1 MNFKVIFL
9 ILGENFLV
17 GILDEEV
24 KKVKRDFKNF
34 DKIGQF
40 LEMLYC
46 ERVNREKQII
56 VSKIFIDQCI
66 EKYGERVCN
75 IVLDNYFSVKVFF
88 FVLV

>member
-24 KKVKRDFKNF
+24 KNVKRDFKNF

-56 VSKIFIDQCI
+56 VSKILIDQCI

-75 IVLDNYFSVKVFF
+75 IVLDNYFSVMVFF
-88 FVLV
+88 YVLV